1 MREYGSKLFT
11 PQLKDLN
18 PGKKSKSWEVFFCD
32 LPAKYH
38 SKFTQIGLDW
48 LCYLAGKSQKASK
61 IFNFPDKGWFIIIR
75 DKNKIEG
82 TPILKLAMVKK

>member
-11 PQLKDLN
+11 PQVKDLN
-18 PGKKSKSWEVFFCD
+18 PGKKLKSWEFFCD

-48 LCYLAGKSQKASK
+48 LCYLA
-61 IFNFPDKGWFIIIR
+61 D
-75 DKNKIEG
+75 
-82 TPILKLAMVKK
+82 